1 MKNSLADCRIK
12 RDAAWKPL
20 IRNFRRYL
28 KKDALDEDQAKKVY
42 NAPLEQQGKLFCQ
55 AMGLP
60 EHLTDQPW
68 TQMAV
73 FMMIN
78 SHRITRNKRLV
89 PEAKKIMGRSAGAIW
104 EKYYEVFN
112 ENSHKRRSVFFKDP
126 AV

>member
-1 MKNSLADCRIK
+1 
-12 RDAAWKPL
+12 
-20 IRNFRRYL
+20 
-28 KKDALDEDQAKKVY
+28 
-42 NAPLEQQGKLFCQ
+42 
-55 AMGLP
+55 
-60 EHLTDQPW
+60 
-68 TQMAV
+68 MAV

-126 AV
+126 AVQFLWFKFQEKKAQQIIECIDSMVAREQDNTKRNFIIIEIRTMEDATGC